1 MDRKKAIWIL
11 GPAVLLIWGLIIY
24 KVVSSLSGPSQDN
37 VSVQAAPV
45 APRTVDTVHPLLLNY
60 PDPFLRK
67 EAPRPAPS
75 AAPSVKAA
83 PVKNPPQRK
92 KEEKKEVQ
100 RARPVL
106 RYHGRVE
113 NTASKDERHL
123 VLVNGQSH
131 IVTLGQEVDGVALK
145 RVYADS
151 VEFLWEKERI
161 FIRK

>member
-24 KVVSSLSGPSQDN
+24 KVLSSLSGPPQGK
-37 VSVQAAPV
+37 VPVHAAPP
-45 APRTVDTVHPLLLNY
+45 APRMADTVHPLLLNY

-67 EAPRPAPS
+67 ESTRPDPS
-75 AAPSVKAA
+75 AAPFVKVAA
-83 PVKNPPQRK
+83 VKNSPQRK
-92 KEEKKEVQ
+92 KEKKEVE
-100 RARPVL
+100 RARPLL

-113 NTASKDERHL
+113 NTASKNERHL

-131 IVTLGQEVDGVALK
+131 IVTLGQTVDGVALK
-145 RVYADS
+145 RIYTDS